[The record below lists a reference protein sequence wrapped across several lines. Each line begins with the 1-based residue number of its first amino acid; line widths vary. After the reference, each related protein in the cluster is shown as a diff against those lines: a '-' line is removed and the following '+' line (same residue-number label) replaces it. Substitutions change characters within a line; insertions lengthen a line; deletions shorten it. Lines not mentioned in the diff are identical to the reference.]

1 MKNLFILICI
11 VFSLASCTENK
22 QTIQKI
28 NLPVEV
34 ERLKELQSYDTIL
47 QIQTNNRVYQFTN
60 QKEYIGSYEKVQEVS
75 KTSDFILIFIACVI
89 FFIIIITCAFIPFT
103 K

>member
-11 VFSLASCTENK
+11 VFSLASCKENK

-60 QKEYIGSYEKVQEVS
+60 KTEYIGSYEKVQQVS
-75 KTSDFILIFIACVI
+75 NTSDYILTCIAIVI
-89 FFIIIITCAFIPFT
+89 FFILIAA
-103 K
+103 